1 MKKKTA
7 CVIKVLIIIA
17 VVAAA
22 VAAVLFYKNEL
33 LDALDMVREKLD
45 SLKHRY
51 LYNREYEDY
60 EDDIL

>member
-17 VVAAA
+17 VLAAA
-22 VAAVLFYKNEL
+22 VAAILFYKNEL
-33 LDALDMVREKLD
+33 LDALDMAREKLD
-45 SLKHRY
+45 SLKRRY
-51 LYNREYEDY
+51 LCRREFEDY